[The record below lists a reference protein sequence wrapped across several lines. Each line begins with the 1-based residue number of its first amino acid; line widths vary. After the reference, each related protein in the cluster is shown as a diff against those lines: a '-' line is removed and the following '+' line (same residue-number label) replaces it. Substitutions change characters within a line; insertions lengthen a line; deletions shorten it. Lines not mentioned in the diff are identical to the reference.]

1 MNRKRHIFPAF
12 YFYPR
17 PPRGGRRSRWS
28 RGRGCRNFYP
38 RPPRGG
44 RRPELQCC
52 CTKRRI
58 FLSTPSARR
67 ATLCLVVTFHFR
79 DISIHALREEGDVRN
94 CSAAA
99 RSAGYFY
106 PRPPRGGRRFVLSS
120 RSISVIFLST
130 PSARRATLYNRS
142 QQNGYSIS
150 IHALRE
156 EGDER
161 NTGDY
166 RLGGGHF
173 YPRPP
178 RGGRP
183 HSFQCGR
190 PAFQFLSTP
199 SARRAT

>member
-1 MNRKRHIFPAF
+1 MHQWTTGDAPISIHALREEGDH
-12 YFYPR
+12 
-17 PPRGGRRSRWS
+17 GRRRQH
-28 RGRGCRNFYP
+28 RD
-38 RPPRGG
+38 RP
-44 RRPELQCC
+44 
-52 CTKRRI
+52 
-58 FLSTPSARR
+58 
-67 ATLCLVVTFHFR
+67 
-79 DISIHALREEGDVRN
+79 ISIHALREEGDVRN

-156 EGDER
+156 EGDTLQSKSTER
-161 NTGDY
+161 LFD
-166 RLGGGHF
+166 F

-178 RGGRP
+178 RGGRRQRASKSRQRASISI
-183 HSFQCGR
+183 HALREEGDLR
-190 PAFQFLSTP
+190 YGKPA
-199 SARRAT
+199 RAI

>member
-1 MNRKRHIFPAF
+1 MHQWTTGDAPISIHALREEGDH
-12 YFYPR
+12 
-17 PPRGGRRSRWS
+17 GRRRQH
-28 RGRGCRNFYP
+28 RD
-38 RPPRGG
+38 RP
-44 RRPELQCC
+44 
-52 CTKRRI
+52 
-58 FLSTPSARR
+58 
-67 ATLCLVVTFHFR
+67 
-79 DISIHALREEGDVRN
+79 ISIHALREEGDVRN

-106 PRPPRGGRRFVLSS
+106 PPPPPGGPRCVWSS
-120 RSISVIFLST
+120 RSFSVIFLSP
-130 PSARRATLYNRS
+130 PSPRRATLYNRS

-178 RGGRP
+178 RGGRRQRASKSRQRASISI
-183 HSFQCGR
+183 HALREEGDLR
-190 PAFQFLSTP
+190 YGKPA
-199 SARRAT
+199 RAI

>member
-67 ATLCLVVTFHFR
+67 ATL
-79 DISIHALREEGDVRN
+79 
-94 CSAAA
+94 
-99 RSAGYFY
+99 
-106 PRPPRGGRRFVLSS
+106 
-120 RSISVIFLST
+120 
-130 PSARRATLYNRS
+130 YNRS

-178 RGGRP
+178 RGGRRQRASKSRQRASISI
-183 HSFQCGR
+183 HALREEGDLR
-190 PAFQFLSTP
+190 YGKPA
-199 SARRAT
+199 RAI

>member
-1 MNRKRHIFPAF
+1 MIR
-12 YFYPR
+12 
-17 PPRGGRRSRWS
+17 
-28 RGRGCRNFYP
+28 
-38 RPPRGG
+38 
-44 RRPELQCC
+44 
-52 CTKRRI
+52 

-67 ATLCLVVTFHFR
+67 ATGLPVLRRWSYKAFLSTPSARRATHSPQTLR
-79 DISIHALREEGDVRN
+79 SKSSISIHALREEGD
-94 CSAAA
+94 
-99 RSAGYFY
+99 RSASVDNRRRADFY

-178 RGGRP
+178 RGGRRQRASKSRQRASISI
-183 HSFQCGR
+183 HALREEGDLR
-190 PAFQFLSTP
+190 YGKPA
-199 SARRAT
+199 RAI